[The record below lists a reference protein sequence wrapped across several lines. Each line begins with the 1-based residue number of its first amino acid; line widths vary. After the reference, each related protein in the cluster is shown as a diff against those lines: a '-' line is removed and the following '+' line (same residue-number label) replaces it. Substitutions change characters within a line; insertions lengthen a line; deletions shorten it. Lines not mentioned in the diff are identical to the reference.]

1 MAVDSRKSG
10 QVDIIEASRKKKNL
24 QEINLMVHK
33 YPESDLWSLEATLSL
48 LRASHASISFK
59 KKIDIVT
66 SQLVSPLWCCVG
78 HNLVN

>member
-1 MAVDSRKSG
+1 
-10 QVDIIEASRKKKNL
+10 
-24 QEINLMVHK
+24 MVHK

-66 SQLVSPLWCCVG
+66 SQLVSPL
-78 HNLVN
+78 

>member
-10 QVDIIEASRKKKNL
+10 QVDIIEASRKKKKKNL

-66 SQLVSPLWCCVG
+66 SQLVSPL
-78 HNLVN
+78 